1 MHMFDTDIQ
10 ILIKEINDLK
20 ERVAFLE
27 RENISQTNELYELI
41 NEFELKRWSHP
52 QSSINI
58 PDP

>member
-41 NEFELKRWSHP
+41 NEIEIKQWSHP
-52 QSSINI
+52 QSSINL